1 MAKKKT
7 TAASHQTVSVSAKK
21 PPKARVTKLAKLE
34 AMLRRPEGATIEQ
47 IRKTL
52 AWQAHS
58 VRGALAG
65 ALKKK
70 GCVVTSEVGKDEHRI
85 YRIA

>member
-7 TAASHQTVSVSAKK
+7 TTASRPPVAASGKK
-21 PPKARVTKLAKLE
+21 PPTAKITKLSRLE
-34 AMLRRPEGATIEQ
+34 AMLRRPKGATIDQ
-47 IRKTL
+47 MTKAL

-58 VRGALAG
+58 VRGAIAG

-70 GCVVTSEVGKDEHRI
+70 ELVVTSEVGKDEHRI

>member
-1 MAKKKT
+1 MAKKNA
-7 TAASHQTVSVSAKK
+7 AASCQTVSASAKK
-21 PPKARVTKLAKLE
+21 SPKAKVTKLARLE
-34 AMLRRPEGATIEQ
+34 ALLRRPEGATVEQ
-47 IRKTL
+47 IGKSL

-58 VRGALAG
+58 VRGAIAG

-70 GCVVTSEVGKDEHRI
+70 GCVVTNEIGSNGKRI

>member
-7 TAASHQTVSVSAKK
+7 TATSRPTVAASGKK
-21 PPKARVTKLAKLE
+21 PPKVKITKLAKLE
-34 AMLRRPEGATIEQ
+34 TMLRRPEGATIEQ
-47 IRKTL
+47 MTKAL

-58 VRGALAG
+58 VRGAIAG

-70 GCVVTSEVGKDEHRI
+70 ELVVTSEVGKDEQRI

>member
-1 MAKKKT
+1 MASKKT
-7 TAASHQTVSVSAKK
+7 TAASRPTAASGKK
-21 PPKARVTKLAKLE
+21 PPKAKVTKLAKLE

-47 IRKTL
+47 MTKAL

-58 VRGALAG
+58 VRGAMAG

-70 GCVVTSEVGKDEHRI
+70 GCVVTNDIGKDKQRI

>member
-7 TAASHQTVSVSAKK
+7 PAANRPIVAVSAKK
-21 PPKARVTKLAKLE
+21 PPTAKVTKLAKLE

-47 IRKTL
+47 IRKAL

-58 VRGALAG
+58 VRGAIAG

-70 GCVVTSEVGKDEHRI
+70 GCVVSNESGKDEQRI
-85 YRIA
+85 YRIT

>member
-1 MAKKKT
+1 MAKKT
-7 TAASHQTVSVSAKK
+7 TAASRQTVAASAKK
-21 PPKARVTKLAKLE
+21 PAKAKVTKLARLE
-34 AMLRRPEGATIEQ
+34 AMLRRSEGATIEQ
-47 IRKTL
+47 MTKAL

-58 VRGALAG
+58 VRGAMAG

-70 GCVVTSEVGKDEHRI
+70 GCVVTNDIGKDKQRI

>member
-1 MAKKKT
+1 MAKKR
-7 TAASHQTVSVSAKK
+7 TAASRETITVSDKK
-21 PPKARVTKLAKLE
+21 PPKAKLTKLARLE
-34 AMLRRPEGATIEQ
+34 VLLRRPEGATIEQ
-47 IRKTL
+47 LTKAL

-58 VRGALAG
+58 VRGAIAG

-70 GCVVTSEVGKDEHRI
+70 GYAVTSEIGKDEQRF

>member
-1 MAKKKT
+1 MARKKT
-7 TAASHQTVSVSAKK
+7 PAASRPTVAASGKR
-21 PPKARVTKLAKLE
+21 PPKAKVTKLAKLE

-47 IRKTL
+47 IRKAL
-52 AWQAHS
+52 ARQAHS
-58 VRGALAG
+58 VRGAIAG

-70 GCVVTSEVGKDEHRI
+70 ELVVASEVGKDEQRI

>member
-7 TAASHQTVSVSAKK
+7 TAASRPTVTAPDKK
-21 PPKARVTKLAKLE
+21 PPKAKVTKLAKLE
-34 AMLRRPEGATIEQ
+34 AMLRRPEGVTIEQ
-47 IRKTL
+47 IRKAL

-58 VRGALAG
+58 VRGAIAG

-70 GCVVTSEVGKDEHRI
+70 RCVVTSEIGKDEQRI

>member
-1 MAKKKT
+1 MARKK
-7 TAASHQTVSVSAKK
+7 TAASRPTLAASGKK
-21 PPKARVTKLAKLE
+21 PAKTKVTKLAKLE

-47 IRKTL
+47 MAKALT
-52 AWQAHS
+52 WQAHS
-58 VRGALAG
+58 VRGAMAG

-70 GCVVTSEVGKDEHRI
+70 ELAVINEIGKDENRI

>member
-1 MAKKKT
+1 MSKKKSIASRPT
-7 TAASHQTVSVSAKK
+7 VAASGKK
-21 PPKARVTKLAKLE
+21 PPKAKVTKLAKLE

-47 IRKTL
+47 MTRAL

-58 VRGALAG
+58 VRGAMAG
-65 ALKKK
+65 ALRKKEL
-70 GCVVTSEVGKDEHRI
+70 VVTNEVGKDEQRI

>member
-1 MAKKKT
+1 MAKRTTT
-7 TAASHQTVSVSAKK
+7 TASRPAVAASSKK
-21 PPKARVTKLAKLE
+21 PPKAKITKLAKLE

-47 IRKTL
+47 IRKAL

-58 VRGALAG
+58 VRGAIAG

-70 GCVVTSEVGKDEHRI
+70 ELIVTSEVGNDEQRI